1 MLCRSSNGCGIV
13 IPFTCRNSSKG
24 ISVRFIFLL
33 PGVSGLFVSRLV
45 NRSPLTS
52 LLFQTISSGA
62 TEGNSESDVML
73 TTTCIACISVINYS
87 RGVSKMSGVSFIFSN
102 TKQDLSPRVETTL
115 DSREQHPLPKFELN
129 SIAYPHSSVSNPNA
143 SPVKKMPL
151 AIVTSASLWLR
162 IFLVLKRT
170 LFICQYWLL
179 SSPQQDKR
187 LFLSHS
193 LENYMHASFAHK
205 KAKYGSKMQHEAFQS
220 LLRNCFQMSLFFFF
234 LFWRLVFGTWRL
246 IITKNA
252 YTGQFCNI
260 IWA

>member
-1 MLCRSSNGCGIV
+1 MWDCNSLYLQKLQQRYFCTLYFPFAWCFRPLCVEAGKPFSSHQPPLSNNIQRCHGGKLWIRCYVNHNMHRLHQCYKLFSWSQQNI
-13 IPFTCRNSSKG
+13 R
-24 ISVRFIFLL
+24 RFF
-33 PGVSGLFVSRLV
+33 F
-45 NRSPLTS
+45 
-52 LLFQTISSGA
+52 
-62 TEGNSESDVML
+62 
-73 TTTCIACISVINYS
+73 
-87 RGVSKMSGVSFIFSN
+87 FSN

-205 KAKYGSKMQHEAFQS
+205 KAKYGSKMQHEAFRS